1 MKLPLQ
7 DFPTLV
13 GNAAAAV
20 QGSARQ
26 LLDLSVGSTLRAVLE
41 ANASLALWLQWLVML
56 LLQATRAATS
66 TGADLDSWVA
76 DFGLARLP
84 ALPATGRVQFA
95 RFVPS
100 GAALVPAG
108 TVVRTADGLLSY
120 GVVADPANAAWSAT
134 LGGYLVPIGS
144 ASVDVP
150 VQASVG
156 GYAGNVQAG
165 AISLISAALPGIDTV
180 DNAQPLANG
189 IDAEADAALRTRFQA
204 FLDTRSRATPL
215 AVGAAIQAQRQGLT
229 YAIAENLA
237 PDGSARMGSFLVTVD
252 DGSGTPPAAVIAAAA
267 AAIEAVRPIGTA
279 YAVVPPTVVPVSIS
293 LFIATTPS
301 NEHDAT
307 AAAVA
312 TAVTTYVDALPI
324 GAALSCSRVA
334 QLAYDASPQVVN
346 VGNVQLNGGTAD
358 VSPGPGGVL
367 KAAGVTV
374 G

>member
-7 DFPTLV
+7 DFPTIV

-20 QGSARQ
+20 QGAARQ

-41 ANASLALWLQWLVML
+41 ANASLALWMQWLVTL

-84 ALPATGRVQFA
+84 ALPAAGRVQFA

-100 GAALVPAG
+100 AAALVPNG
-108 TVVRTADGLLSY
+108 TVVRTADGAVSF
-120 GVVADPANAAWSAT
+120 GVVADPANPAWSAA

-144 ASVDVP
+144 AGVDVP

-156 GYAGNVQAG
+156 GHAGNVQAG
-165 AISLISAALPGIDTV
+165 AISLIAAALPGIDTV
-180 DNAQPLANG
+180 ANAQPLANG
-189 IDAEADAALRTRFQA
+189 LDAEADAALRARFQS
-204 FLDTRSRATPL
+204 FLDTRARATPL
-215 AVGAAIQAQRQGLT
+215 AVGAAILAQRQGLS
-229 YAIAENLA
+229 YAIAENTA
-237 PDGSARMGSFLVTVD
+237 PDGSVRMGSFLVTVD
-252 DGSGTPPAAVIAAAA
+252 DGSGTPPASVIAAAA
-267 AAIEAVRPIGTA
+267 AAIEAVRPIGTSFG
-279 YAVVPPTVVPVSIS
+279 VRPPSVVPVAIS
-293 LFIATTPS
+293 LFIVTAPA
-301 NEHDAT
+301 NIHGDVAPLV
-307 AAAVA
+307 AAAIA
-312 TAVTTYVDALPI
+312 LHVDALPI

-334 QLAYDASPQVVN
+334 QLAYDASPQVAN
-346 VGNVQLNGGTAD
+346 VGNVQVGGGVGD